1 MSTFKIFL
9 EEQAAQKKKADTE
22 RRNREKQKKL
32 E

>member
-1 MSTFKIFL
+1 MYL
-9 EEQAAQKKKADTE
+9 EEQAAQKKKVDTE

>member
-1 MSTFKIFL
+1 LIIKIYL

>member
-1 MSTFKIFL
+1 LIFKMYL
-9 EEQAAQKKKADTE
+9 EEQAAQKKKVDTE